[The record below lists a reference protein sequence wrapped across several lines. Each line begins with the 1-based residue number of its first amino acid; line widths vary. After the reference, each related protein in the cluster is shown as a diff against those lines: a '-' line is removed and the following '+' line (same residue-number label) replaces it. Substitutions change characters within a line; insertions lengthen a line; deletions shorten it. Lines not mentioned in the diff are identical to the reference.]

1 MPGSM
6 MHGNNNNTGDR
17 AAHFWKTLVQLV
29 AYCRRY
35 WAQIGVAILFS
46 VIGTILTVIAP
57 EKVKDI
63 TNLISQGL
71 RTGIDIGDVA
81 RLAGIVTL
89 LYAFSFIFNLF
100 KGLILAGVAA
110 RVSRSLRGDI
120 CAKINNLPL
129 GYFNSSSIGDTM
141 SRVTND
147 VDTVSQVLGQSFG
160 SFVAQIVM
168 FFGSMIMM
176 FYTNWI
182 MALAAIIATAIGL
195 ALMMLILSRSQK
207 YFIRQQRELGAINGY
222 IEERY
227 TGLSVVKAYNAESDS
242 RHEFDR
248 LNQDL
253 YSSAWKSQFISG
265 LTHPLM
271 NLVGNLG
278 YVTVCVVGALLAW
291 NGYISFGV
299 IVAFILYVDLFGDA
313 ASQFSSMLSNLQSA
327 AAASERVFEFLS
339 LAQVAPDRGRTI
351 ALSDVRGDVEFR
363 HVSFGYEPNDIIIK
377 DFSAN
382 ISAGQKVAIVG
393 PTGAGKT
400 TLVNLLMRFYDLNSG
415 EILID
420 GIPTTLLRRSNVR
433 SMFCMVLQDTW
444 LFEGTV
450 RENIVYAKRGVTD
463 AQVVAAA
470 RAVGLDEF
478 IKTLPAGYNTVLSD
492 ATTLSAGQRQLLTI
506 ARAMI
511 QNAPMLILDEATSSV
526 DTRTEILIQRA
537 MDKLMH
543 GRTSFI
549 IAHRLSTIR
558 DADLILVMRDGN
570 IIESGTR
577 DELMARGGFYTELYN
592 SQFDKIS

>member
-327 AAASERVFEFLS
+327 AAACERVFEFLS

-570 IIESGTR
+570 IIESGTH

>member
-351 ALSDVRGDVEFR
+351 ALSDVRGDVEFC

-400 TLVNLLMRFYDLNSG
+400 TLVNLLMRFYDLNGG

-420 GIPTTLLRRSNVR
+420 GVPTTTLRRSNVR

-444 LFEGTV
+444 LFHGTI
-450 RENIVYAKRGVTD
+450 RENIVYDKRGVTD
-463 AQVVAAA
+463 DVVIAAA
-470 RAVGLDEF
+470 RAVGLDKF
-478 IKTLPAGYNTVLSD
+478 IQTLPSGYNTVLDD

-506 ARAMI
+506 ARAMVK
-511 QNAPMLILDEATSSV
+511 NAPMLILDEATSSV
-526 DTRTEILIQRA
+526 DTRTEIQIQRA

-570 IIESGTR
+570 IIESGTH